1 MMNDLT
7 NAIWIEL
14 RKATRSRMPLFTAL
28 GFLLLPLGGA
38 FLMFVV
44 KDPEFAR
51 SVGLI
56 STKANLMGR
65 SANWPSYLGLLT
77 QSVAAGG
84 LIFFSL
90 MMSWVFGREFADGTL
105 KDLLAVPISR
115 VTILLAKYIVV
126 TLWCVVA
133 TVMVIIVGLVLGA
146 LIGLP
151 EGTSGL
157 FVQAMTTLVIT
168 ACLVI
173 IDVFPVAFF
182 ASIGRGYLL
191 PMGVVILIL
200 ILAQLIAISGWG
212 SYFPWSIPGL
222 YTQAIGSPNEH
233 LEPIS
238 YLIVIIT
245 GLAGLI
251 VTCLWWQYADQ
262 SR

>member
-44 KDPEFAR
+44 KYPEFAR

-65 SANWPSYLGLLT
+65 SANWPSYLGLLA

-105 KDLLAVPISR
+105 KDLLAVPVSR
-115 VTILLAKYIVV
+115 VTILMAKYIVV

-151 EGTSGL
+151 EGTSWL
-157 FVQAMTTLVIT
+157 FVQGMTTLVIT

-182 ASIGRGYLL
+182 ASVGRGYLL

-212 SYFPWSIPGL
+212 SYFPWSVPGL
-222 YTQAIGSPNEH
+222 YTQTIGSQISQ

-238 YLIVIIT
+238 YLIVIIA
-245 GLAGLI
+245 GLAG
-251 VTCLWWQYADQ
+251 VAGTCLWWQYADQ

>member
-1 MMNDLT
+1 MNDLT
-7 NAIWIEL
+7 NAVWIEL

-28 GFLLLPLGGA
+28 GFLLLPLVGA
-38 FLMFVV
+38 FIMFVV
-44 KDPEFAR
+44 KDPELAR
-51 SVGLI
+51 KVGLI

-65 SANWPSYLGLLT
+65 SANWPSYLGLLA
-77 QSVAAGG
+77 QMVAVVG

-105 KDLLAVPISR
+105 KDLLAVPVSR
-115 VTILLAKYIVV
+115 VTILMAKYIVV
-126 TLWCVVA
+126 ALWCVA
-133 TVMVIIVGLVLGA
+133 TTVMITIVGLVLGA
-146 LIGLP
+146 LISLP

-157 FVQAMTTLVIT
+157 FVQGMTTLVIT
-168 ACLVI
+168 TCLVI

-182 ASIGRGYLL
+182 ASVGRGYLL

-200 ILAQLIAISGWG
+200 ILGNLATIAGWG
-212 SYFPWSIPGL
+212 SYFPWSVPGL
-222 YTQAIGSPNEH
+222 YTQAMGGQNSQ

-238 YLIVIIT
+238 YLIIIIT

-251 VTCLWWQYADQ
+251 ETCLWWQFADQ